1 MNHKRTI
8 DFWKGATLKDHKR
21 GLICYSLWSQCVVNA
36 WYICLM
42 THRFIPPP
50 PMCWIRFNLFCMTMS
65 LTTLL
70 KKKNSQW
77 KLLHS
82 PSKKGHLKTMTC
94 KINFLIFSPEE
105 WSYPGLI
112 SIRSI
117 KIHIAV
123 SKNTPFNCMRWM
135 LLNISLSP
143 NTKPLMSLFSKRK
156 F

>member
-21 GLICYSLWSQCVVNA
+21 GLICYSLWSQCVVNV

-50 PMCWIRFNLFCMTMS
+50 QCVESGLICSVWPWVWPLYW
-65 LTTLL
+65 

-112 SIRSI
+112 SILSI

-123 SKNTPFNCMRWM
+123 SKNTPFNCIRWM